1 MVFNSVEALT
11 VYSYYCRLR
20 HKGVRIYFVYQF
32 EDKARLAALSNA
44 EYHFDVLLCE
54 EAATVEYR
62 ATTVGN
68 LVDGFINLLIF
79 IPNRSLEK
87 VSCHFLMTAIRK
99 IALYMLD
106 S

>member
-79 IPNRSLEK
+79 IGDDEEL
-87 VSCHFLMTAIRK
+87 HTLA
-99 IALYMLD
+99 
-106 S
+106 